1 MPLTPVVV
9 SPTCDR
15 VIRLLMSTHSQYIRA
30 EVALTKS
37 PTVSGRLSVLP
48 SASHGSLMRREGA
61 LVRSMTIVEG
71 FTHEH
76 LRQGLELL
84 APAPRNSLI
93 DPLFKAEERK
103 STSTW
108 GGVAGAYSKYLDVTF
123 ATAFSE
129 WKDFLAV
136 VEARNA
142 IVHGL
147 GQFTKQ
153 QRTDQELPKIIL
165 RLQTLGFQIS
175 ATGDRV
181 LTTNPALTNTARLLR
196 RFLEFLDSSL

>member
-1 MPLTPVVV
+1 MSTPQAVV
-9 SPTCDR
+9 SPACDT
-15 VIRLLMSTHSQYIRA
+15 VIRLLMSTHAQYIRA
-30 EVALTKS
+30 EVAFARS
-37 PTVSGRLSVLP
+37 VTVRGRLSVLP
-48 SASHGSLMRREGA
+48 SASHGSLMRRESA

-76 LRQGLELL
+76 LRQRLEIL
-84 APAPRNSLI
+84 APAPRNPLI

-103 STSTW
+103 STATW
-108 GGVAGAYSKYLDVTF
+108 GGVAGAYAKYLNLTF
-123 ATAFSE
+123 TTALSE
-129 WKDFLAV
+129 WRDFLAV

-165 RLQTLGFQIS
+165 RLQALGFQV
-175 ATGDRV
+175 ADNGHQV
-181 LTTNPALTNTARLLR
+181 LTTHAALTNTTRLLR
-196 RFLEFLDSSL
+196 RFLEFLDSGL